1 MYVCV
6 CMCKCMKRLTKFTVI
21 LVMHIVMH
29 VCMFGCT
36 GTNDKIHN
44 ILLVGELAGGRR
56 ALKFH

>member
-1 MYVCV
+1 MCVCV
-6 CMCKCMKRLTKFTVI
+6 CKCMKRSTKFTGI

-44 ILLVGELAGGRR
+44 IILLVGELAGGRR